1 MIEIFYYKLPYQL
14 NLTINFIDDVDFITR
29 HDVELINAI
38 NFILKY
44 VLIISGLAFF
54 LLDK

>member
-29 HDVELINAI
+29 HDVELINSI

-44 VLIISGLAFF
+44 VLMISDLAFF
-54 LLDK
+54 LLNK